1 VELQGPPDSG
11 EDEREPM
18 RSALPGFRYL
28 PRMKEL
34 GWSGCMHDPD
44 CDCSLTVLAK
54 DGAILIT
61 VLNELIAKA
70 QARAQTQ

>member
-1 VELQGPPDSG
+1 
-11 EDEREPM
+11 
-18 RSALPGFRYL
+18 
-28 PRMKEL
+28 MKEL

>member
-1 VELQGPPDSG
+1 VTTG
-11 EDEREPM
+11 
-18 RSALPGFRYL
+18 LPGSRYL
-28 PRMKEL
+28 PRMRAL